1 VARPALRPAPRP
13 APRRGRLAAT
23 LVLALATALLTGCG
37 GEPLPDGVARV
48 ERVVDG
54 DTIELSLS
62 TGRERVRLLGIDTP
76 ETVHPTKPT
85 ECFGPEASARL
96 AELAPAGSE
105 LRIERDVELRDRYGR
120 LLAYLWAPDGT
131 FINESLV
138 AGGYARTLPIDPNRA
153 HRRTL
158 ADAESAARSSG
169 AGLWSAC
176 D

>member
-1 VARPALRPAPRP
+1 M
-13 APRRGRLAAT
+13 RRRTYVRWVT
-23 LVLALATALLTGCG
+23 LVALAGVALVGCG
-37 GEPLPDGVARV
+37 GEPLPAGVARV
-48 ERVVDG
+48 DKVVDG
-54 DTIELSLS
+54 DTVEVTLS

-76 ETVHPTKPT
+76 ETVHPTKPV

-96 AELAPAGSE
+96 KQLAPVGAE

-131 FINESLV
+131 FVNESLV
-138 AGGYARTLPIDPNRA
+138 ADGFARTLPIEPNRA
-153 HRRTL
+153 HRDTL
-158 ADAESAARSSG
+158 ASAESAARRTG